1 MALHPAPA
9 RIDRSAEE
17 RDASGLLDSVAAD
30 PATRVLVV
38 RGDAAP
44 VLDTPDGAPVLAL
57 AEVADVGGRPHWAFL
72 GRGDDGAAVLLAAV
86 PADAEPLGAE
96 TSWRSI
102 REVGALLAR
111 TQLDALVVGVAL
123 GRWLVEAPFCPA
135 CGTLTVLAQ
144 AGWSRHCPGCGREHF
159 PRTDPAVI
167 VAITSADGERLLLG
181 ANAAWKGRMYSCFAG
196 FVEAGESL
204 ETTVHRELQ
213 EEAGVRVD
221 HIRYLGSQPWPYP
234 RSLMLG
240 FLASAVDDDEARAD
254 GTEILDVRWFTREEI
269 GEAFAGRGPI
279 ALPGAVSIAHGLIRA
294 WYEGA

>member
-38 RGDAAP
+38 CGDSAP
-44 VLDTPDGAPVLAL
+44 VLDTDDGTPVLAL
-57 AEVADVGGRPHWAFL
+57 ADLADVGGHPHWAFL
-72 GRGDDGAAVLLAAV
+72 GRADDGAAVLLAAF
-86 PADAEPLGAE
+86 PSDAAPLEARA
-96 TSWRSI
+96 TWRSV
-102 REVGALLAR
+102 REVGALLPR

-123 GRWLVEAPFCPA
+123 GRWLVDASFCPA
-135 CGTLTVLAQ
+135 CGTRTEHAQ
-144 AGWSRHCPGCGREHF
+144 AGWARHCPGCGREHF

-167 VAITSADGERLLLG
+167 VAITSSDGERLLLG

-221 HIRYLGSQPWPYP
+221 RIRYLGSQPWPYP